1 MKFNYCDSSW
11 PISMKLATQ
20 LRQKDQVFPIVWHQT
35 ILYGISFR
43 KIGCLS
49 LTHSCHVYL
58 AKCTEDRRVSEISW
72 HCYLKSLISDAY
84 IIRVNPDV
92 AFCSLKPCDKVA
104 TSRGM
109 LKTFA
114 FFSFFPLFYL
124 FIYFLLLTEL

>member
-35 ILYGISFR
+35 ILCGISFN

-49 LTHSCHVYL
+49 LTHSCHVYQ

-72 HCYLKSLISDAY
+72 HCCLKSLISDAY
-84 IIRVNPDV
+84 IIRVNPDI
-92 AFCSLKPCDKVA
+92 AFRSLNPCDKVA

-114 FFSFFPLFYL
+114 FFSFFLCFIYL
-124 FIYFLLLTEL
+124 FIFCS